1 MEGNIMVERSIYNK
15 ARRVKAWFNI
25 KNMDNAIT
33 LVQYYPDMIMR
44 ISTHYLNSMTHGILM
59 IVLTKSCVRIRD
71 LRKSQSAI
79 RKIFHND

>member
-15 ARRVKAWFNI
+15 ARRVKAWLILRIWIMLSRWLNTI
-25 KNMDNAIT
+25 LI
-33 LVQYYPDMIMR
+33 MIMR

-71 LRKSQSAI
+71 LQ
-79 RKIFHND
+79 IFQ